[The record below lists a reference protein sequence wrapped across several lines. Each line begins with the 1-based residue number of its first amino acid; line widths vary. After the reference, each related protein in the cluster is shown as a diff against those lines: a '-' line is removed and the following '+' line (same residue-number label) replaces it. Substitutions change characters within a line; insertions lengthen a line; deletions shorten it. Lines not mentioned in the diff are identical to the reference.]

1 MTGGEGTPKW
11 DEEGKLDREGLILGP
26 PASGR
31 KPLVA
36 TAQSLMGESPRAAG
50 PTGEKG
56 KQCRVKRTNLRL
68 TLPLPPDFS
77 DFHCH

>member
-1 MTGGEGTPKW
+1 MPRWGK
-11 DEEGKLDREGLILGP
+11 EGKLGRAWLNPGS

-36 TAQSLMGESPRAAG
+36 TARSLMGGSPTAAG

-56 KQCRVKRTNLRL
+56 K
-68 TLPLPPDFS
+68 
-77 DFHCH
+77 